1 MSLIPIPSIAILGDY
16 GWGGDYARFNVGAA
30 IAAAS
35 NIVVGTN
42 PPYTVADFLAVYP
55 QFGGTSSTLTGALTQ
70 GSNILVGAQLS
81 GFGTGGFG
89 QGGFG
94 VPVPPPGGEPG
105 QTPTPEP
112 CVITYPPIPGLAVG
126 QLVIGPGIPSGT
138 LITAVTPIGNPVTS
152 TNVTLSNNV
161 TASANP
167 ATLTVYTAPLVP
179 IGVLSLYVTLASA
192 SILQARWMEVWPL
205 GMALFIAHY
214 ATLYARTSGN
224 PATTAGQL
232 AASGAMLGFQTSKAA
247 GDVSSS
253 QQAVMLE
260 AFADFGAYNLTA
272 AGQQLITW
280 MKSITIPVI
289 WVP

>member
-1 MSLIPIPSIAILGDY
+1 MSLIPIPSIALLGDY

-42 PPYTVADFLAVYP
+42 PPYTVTDFLAVYP
-55 QFGGTSSTLTGALTQ
+55 QFGGTPSTLTGILTQ
-70 GSNILVGAQLS
+70 GSNVLVGAQLS
-81 GFGTGGFG
+81 GFGTSGFG
-89 QGGFG
+89 QGDFG

-105 QTPTPEP
+105 QTPIPEP

-126 QLVIGPGIPSGT
+126 QLVTGPGIPSGT
-138 LITAVTPIGNPVTS
+138 LITAVTPIGNPVTI
-152 TNVTLSNNV
+152 NVTLSNNA
-161 TASANP
+161 TASADP

-179 IGVLSLYVTLASA
+179 LGVMNLYVTLASA
-192 SILQARWMEVWPL
+192 CILKARWMEVWPL

-224 PATTAGQL
+224 PATTAGKL

-260 AFADFGAYNLTA
+260 AFAKYGAYNLTLY
-272 AGQQLITW
+272 GQQLITW
-280 MKSITIPVI
+280 MESITLPVMWIP
-289 WVP
+289 